1 MKNQLNEYQRAAV
14 LDDHPACLVNA
25 NVGSGKTT
33 VLIEKILYLH
43 REKGVAYHEMVV
55 LTFTNKAADE
65 IKERLLLE
73 EPDVE
78 ETELRRFGTFHSIA
92 LAMLKEW
99 RGLERLGYTHEFMV
113 MEPEEE
119 MDTAQQLVEAHKLKI
134 KYKNR
139 LKKRVEEL
147 IELSP
152 EKREQKGMR
161 YQDDIVKLV
170 TLLEEEKKRQDKMT
184 YYDII
189 QNAILMLRQ
198 QLPEEQ
204 KELTP
209 EWIIIDEVQDS
220 DEMQLSLIE
229 GLHGENTKLFAV
241 GDPNQVIYSW
251 RGSALNVFFQ
261 LKKKYDAIEL
271 SLPINY
277 RSSDVILEAARRFQ
291 QNGSELVGSGQ
302 VGDKIIVRNHYN
314 PFQEAGYLADKIRAQ
329 HEEGLPYHEIA
340 VFYRLQDQAQLL
352 LDVFEREGIPSEVPV
367 KKSADD
373 SSKEETHQVSDSVK
387 LMTLHASKGLEFE
400 QVYIIGVNYGLIPLR
415 AKSMEEDDEER
426 RLFFV
431 GLTRAKKRLELSYY
445 TSPDHYGAMPGESR
459 YLRLIPQELVEH
471 EGVGGDRESV
481 DLHDLKRQILQ
492 EKQSKQQKTEQEERV
507 RQMQELK
514 DREPDSAGK
523 PRLVSHP
530 RYGKGTVVSE
540 DEQMITVDFG
550 ALGERE
556 FLRAFSELTDI

>member
-1 MKNQLNEYQRAAV
+1 MKSQLNEYQRAAV

-43 REKGVAYHEMVV
+43 RTKGVPYHKMVV

-65 IKERLLLE
+65 IKARLLLE

-78 ETELRRFGTFHSIA
+78 GTHLARFGTFHSIA
-92 LAMLKEW
+92 LAMLRDW
-99 RGLERLGYTHEFMV
+99 NGLESLGYTREFLV
-113 MEPEEE
+113 MEPDEEL
-119 MDTAQQLVEAHKLKI
+119 DTALQLIEEHKLKI

-139 LKKRVEEL
+139 LKKRLEEL
-147 IELSP
+147 IEVTP
-152 EKREQKGMR
+152 EKREEKCLR
-161 YQDDIVKLV
+161 YKDDILELV
-170 TLLEEEKKRQDKMT
+170 RLLEEEKKCQDKMT

-189 QNAILMLRQ
+189 HNAILMMQ
-198 QLPEEQ
+198 QMTPQERM
-204 KELTP
+204 ELTP

-220 DEMQLSLIE
+220 DALQLALIE
-229 GLHGENTKLFAV
+229 GLHGEKTKLFAV

-261 LKKKYDAIEL
+261 LKKKYDAVEL

-291 QNGSELVGSGQ
+291 QNGNELLGSERT
-302 VGDKIIVRNHYN
+302 GDKIVVRNHYN

-329 HEEGLPYHEIA
+329 HEAGIPYHEIA
-340 VFYRLQDQAQLL
+340 IFYRLQDQAQLL
-352 LDVFEREGIPSEVPV
+352 LDVFEREGVPCEVPV
-367 KKSADD
+367 KQATDD
-373 SSKEETHQVSDSVK
+373 SYEEQEETTKEDIVLLDAVQ

-459 YLRLIPQELVEH
+459 YLRLIPQELMER
-471 EGVGGDRESV
+471 EGAGGDREPV
-481 DLHDLKRQILQ
+481 DLHDLKRQI
-492 EKQSKQQKTEQEERV
+492 
-507 RQMQELK
+507 MQEQQNRQEQPEEQQVQQQAARK
-514 DREPDSAGK
+514 
-523 PRLVSHP
+523 VMHP
-530 RYGKGTVVSE
+530 RYGKGTVIAE